1 MGVQVMERGFH
12 MIIIAFI
19 SMFVVA
25 LLGLAYLLNRFHRFA
40 WVRKIGEER
49 KKLSWLL
56 AALPVLVIIIFFYM
70 KTVATTLFV
79 LHLIAFWFLCDLVNL
94 VIRKIRGRDFRRYY
108 AGACAIVITVAYLAV
123 GWYNCHHVYQTKYQ
137 VKTEKSIGEKGLR
150 VVQISDSH
158 VGATFDGEGFA
169 KYMEEVQGTSPD
181 VVVITGDY
189 VDDDTTRADLIASC
203 RALGNLKTT
212 YGVYYVFGNHD
223 KGYFDQRDFSEADL
237 RRELDKNQVKIL
249 EDENVLVDDRF
260 YIIGRQDASS
270 PERASMASL
279 VAGLDTSKYMIVLDH
294 QPNTFEEQ
302 ANSGVDLVMAGHT
315 HGGQVFPIGITGV
328 LSGQYDRAYGIEK
341 RKDTTFVV
349 SSGISDWAIPFKTA
363 TFSEYVVIDIR

>member
-1 MGVQVMERGFH
+1 

-19 SMFVVA
+19 SLLIIA
-25 LLGLAYLLNRFHRFA
+25 LLGLVYLLNRFHRFE
-40 WVRKIGEER
+40 WIRKIGVER

-56 AALPVLVIIIFFYM
+56 AACPVFAMILFFYF
-70 KTVATTLFV
+70 KTVSTTLFV
-79 LHLIAFWFLCDLVNL
+79 LHLMVFWIICDLVNV
-94 VIRKIRGRDFRRYY
+94 VIRKIRGQDFKRYY

-123 GWYNCHHVYQTKYQ
+123 GWYNCHHVYQTKYE
-137 VKTEKSIGEKGLR
+137 VKTEKSVGEEGLR
-150 VVQISDSH
+150 VVQVSDSH
-158 VGATFDGEGFA
+158 LGTTFDGERFA
-169 KYMEEVQGTSPD
+169 EYMKEVQETNPD
-181 VVVITGDY
+181 VVVITGDF
-189 VDDDTTRADLIASC
+189 VDDDTIKADLITSC

-237 RRELDKNQVKIL
+237 RRELEKNQVKIL

-270 PERASMASL
+270 AERADMASL
-279 VAGLDTSKYMIVLDH
+279 VEGLDASKYMIVLDH
-294 QPNTFEEQ
+294 QPNAFDEQ
-302 ANSGVDLVMAGHT
+302 ADSGADLVLTGHT
-315 HGGQVFPIGITGV
+315 HGGQMFPIGITGV

-341 RKDTTFVV
+341 RKNTTFVV

-363 TFSEYVVIDIR
+363 TFSEYVVIDIALTR

>member
-1 MGVQVMERGFH
+1 

-56 AALPVLVIIIFFYM
+56 AALPVLVIIIFFYV
-70 KTVATTLFV
+70 KTVVTTLFV
-79 LHLIAFWFLCDLVNL
+79 LHLMAFWFLCDLVNL

-150 VVQISDSH
+150 VVQVSDSH

-169 KYMEEVQGTSPD
+169 EYMEEVQGTSPD

>member
-1 MGVQVMERGFH
+1 

-19 SMFVVA
+19 LLLVIA
-25 LLGLAYLLNRFHRFA
+25 LLGLVYLLNRFHRFE
-40 WVRKIGEER
+40 WIRKIGEER

-56 AALPVLVIIIFFYM
+56 AALPVFVIILFFYI
-70 KTVATTLFV
+70 KTASTTLFV
-79 LHLIAFWFLCDLVNL
+79 LHLMAFWFLCDLANL
-94 VIRKIRGRDFRRYY
+94 VIRRIRGKDFKRYY
-108 AGACAIVITVAYLAV
+108 AGACAIVITVAYLTV
-123 GWYNCHHVYQTKYQ
+123 GWYNCHHVYQTEYG
-137 VKTEKSIGEKGLR
+137 VKTEKAMGGRGLR

-169 KYMEEVQGTSPD
+169 EYMKEVQETDPD

-189 VDDDTTRADLIASC
+189 VDDDTTREDLVASC
-203 RALGNLKTT
+203 GALGNLKTT

-237 RRELDKNQVKIL
+237 RRELEKNQVKIL
-249 EDENVLVDDRF
+249 EDENVLLDDRF

-270 PERASMASL
+270 AERADMASL
-279 VAGLDTSKYMIVLDH
+279 VEGLDTSKYKIVLDH
-294 QPNTFEEQ
+294 QPNAFDEQ
-302 ANSGVDLVMAGHT
+302 AESGVDLVLTGHT
-315 HGGQVFPIGITGV
+315 HGGQMFPIGITGV
-328 LSGQYDRAYGIEK
+328 LSGQYDRAYGMEK

-363 TFSEYVVIDIR
+363 AFSEYVVIDISPL